1 MRLDLH
7 LSDLNLSNE
16 TNRIERLLLTGDISK
31 ISQYYHCMDELISIR
46 RSTASILLRND
57 EGDKVDMRSM
67 MPTHEVKTAE
77 LEYTDEEAI
86 EAQFLHR
93 LPVR

>member
-1 MRLDLH
+1 
-7 LSDLNLSNE
+7 
-16 TNRIERLLLTGDISK
+16 
-31 ISQYYHCMDELISIR
+31 MDELISIR

-57 EGDKVDMRSM
+57 NGDKVDMRSM

-77 LEYTDEEAI
+77 LLYTAEEAI

-93 LPVR
+93 LHTQYTLELISI